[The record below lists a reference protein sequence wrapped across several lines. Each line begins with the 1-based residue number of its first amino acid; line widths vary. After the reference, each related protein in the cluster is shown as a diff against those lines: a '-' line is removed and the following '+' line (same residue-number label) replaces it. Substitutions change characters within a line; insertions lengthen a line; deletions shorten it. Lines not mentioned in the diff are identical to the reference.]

1 MQMEKEKRAQR
12 SLKKEK
18 WDKRVIFLSERVW
31 GKTERRS
38 GEEVGSCRERRKYL
52 TLFSFPFGPL
62 GFSES
67 SLSPE

>member
-1 MQMEKEKRAQR
+1 MEKEEKSSEKSKKRKMGQEGDFFER
-12 SLKKEK
+12 ESLGE
-18 WDKRVIFLSERVW
+18 
-31 GKTERRS
+31 TERWS